1 MRHRSKGRK
10 LSRTSSHR
18 EALLRNLVT
27 SLFEHESIT
36 TTLAKAKETRPAAE
50 KLITMA
56 RRGDL
61 HSRRMAASYIRSDEV
76 VAKLFET
83 IAPMYA
89 ERPGGYTRITK
100 LGRRLGD
107 AGELAIISLV
117 KTAEQLAA
125 EAPVVTEEAPKRRRF
140 AFGFGARK
148 SAQKPAESA
157 SASAAAKPASRNSRK
172 EKRDAATAAG
182 QAPKRAMTRARKR
195 AAARTSANG

>member
-18 EALLRNLVT
+18 AALLRNLVT

-56 RRGDL
+56 RRNDL
-61 HSRRMAASYIRSDEV
+61 HSRRLAAAYIRSDEV
-76 VAKLFET
+76 VAKLFDT

-100 LGRRLGD
+100 LGRRVGD

-117 KTAEQLAA
+117 KTAEQMAA
-125 EAPVVTEEAPKRRRF
+125 EAPAEVEEAPKKKRF
-140 AFGFGARK
+140 SFGFGARK
-148 SAQKPAESA
+148 SAQKPAA
-157 SASAAAKPASRNSRK
+157 SAEPSKPANRNSRK

-182 QAPKRAMTRARKR
+182 NAPKRAMTRARKR
-195 AAARTSANG
+195 AASRTSANG

>member
-18 EALLRNLVT
+18 TALLRNLVT

-56 RRGDL
+56 RRNDL
-61 HSRRMAASYIRSDEV
+61 HSRRIAASYIRSDAV
-76 VAKLFET
+76 VAKLFDT
-83 IAPMYA
+83 IAPWYA

-117 KTAEQLAA
+117 KSAEQIEA
-125 EAPVVTEEAPKRRRF
+125 EAPVVPIEEPKRRRF
-140 AFGFGARK
+140 NFGFGSRK
-148 SAQKPAESA
+148 SAQKAVVADAAPAA
-157 SASAAAKPASRNSRK
+157 PANRNSRK
-172 EKRDAATAAG
+172 EKRDAAVAAG
-182 QAPKRAMTRARKR
+182 QGPKRAMTRARKR
-195 AAARTSANG
+195 AASRTSANG

>member
-18 EALLRNLVT
+18 TALLRNLVT

-56 RRGDL
+56 RRNDL
-61 HSRRMAASYIRSDEV
+61 HSRRIVASYVRSDEM
-76 VAKLFET
+76 VAKLFNT
-83 IAPMYA
+83 IAPWYA

-107 AGELAIISLV
+107 AGEMAIISLV
-117 KTAEQLAA
+117 KSAEQLAA
-125 EAPVVTEEAPKRRRF
+125 EAPVVVEEAPKRRRF

-148 SAQKPAESA
+148 TAPK
-157 SASAAAKPASRNSRK
+157 AAAADAAPAAAPNRNSRK